1 MINNIDLN
9 KYKDFVEAITSRPSN
24 YLTDFINRLD
34 QLSDNHDDSIEEY
47 GPKINISLLITGAL
61 GLSSECGEFNEIVK
75 KMLFQGKPL
84 TKENLFH
91 MERELG
97 DIMWYWI
104 NTCRALG
111 LDPNK
116 VIEGNVDKLMSRY
129 PGGAFDVTNSEN
141 RKENDL

>member
-1 MINNIDLN
+1 
-9 KYKDFVEAITSRPSN
+9 
-24 YLTDFINRLD
+24 LTDFINRLD
-34 QLSDNHDDSIEEY
+34 QLSDNRDDSIGEY
-47 GPKINISLLITGAL
+47 GPQVNMPLLITGSL

-75 KMLFQGKPL
+75 KMIFQGKPL

-116 VIEGNVDKLMSRY
+116 VIEGNVDKLISRY
-129 PGGAFDVTNSEN
+129 PSGVFDVTKSEN

>member
-1 MINNIDLN
+1 MSVDLN
-9 KYKDFVEAITSRPSN
+9 KYSEFVEAVTSRPSN

-34 QLSDNHDDSIEEY
+34 QLSDNRDDSIEEY
-47 GPKINISLLITGAL
+47 GPKVNMPLLITGSL

-75 KMLFQGKPL
+75 KVIFQGKPL
-84 TKENLFH
+84 TKDNLFH

-104 NTCRALG
+104 NACRALG
-111 LDPNK
+111 LDPNT
-116 VIEGNVDKLMSRY
+116 VIKGNVDKLMSRY
-129 PGGAFDVTNSEN
+129 PGGVFDVTKSEN

>member
-1 MINNIDLN
+1 MTQQIDLN

-47 GPKINISLLITGAL
+47 GPTVNMPLLITGAL

-129 PGGAFDVTNSEN
+129 PGGVFDVTHSEN

>member
-1 MINNIDLN
+1 MSVDLN
-9 KYKDFVEAITSRPSN
+9 KYSEFVEAVTSRPSN

-34 QLSDNHDDSIEEY
+34 QLSDNRDDSIEEY
-47 GPKINISLLITGAL
+47 GPQVNMPLLITGAL

-75 KMLFQGKPL
+75 KMIFQGKPL

-111 LDPNK
+111 FDPNK

-129 PGGAFDVTNSEN
+129 PSGVFDVTKSEN

>member
-1 MINNIDLN
+1 MSVDLN
-9 KYKDFVEAITSRPSN
+9 KYSEFVEAVTSRPSN

-34 QLSDNHDDSIEEY
+34 QLSDNRDDSIEEY
-47 GPKINISLLITGAL
+47 GPQVNMSLLITGAL
-61 GLSSECGEFNEIVK
+61 GLSSECGEFTEIVK
-75 KMLFQGKPL
+75 KMIFQGKPL

-116 VIEGNVDKLMSRY
+116 VIVGNVDKLMSRY
-129 PGGAFDVTNSEN
+129 PGGVFDVIKSEN

>member
-1 MINNIDLN
+1 MSVDLN
-9 KYKDFVEAITSRPSN
+9 KYSEFVEAVTSRPSN

-34 QLSDNHDDSIEEY
+34 QLSDNRDDSIEEY
-47 GPKINISLLITGAL
+47 GPQVNMPLLITGSL

-75 KMLFQGKPL
+75 KMIFQGKPL

-129 PGGAFDVTNSEN
+129 SGGVFDVTKSEN

>member
-1 MINNIDLN
+1 MSVDLN
-9 KYKDFVEAITSRPSN
+9 KYSEFVEAVTSRPSN

-34 QLSDNHDDSIEEY
+34 QLSDNRDDSIEEY
-47 GPKINISLLITGAL
+47 GPKVNMPLLITGSL

-75 KMLFQGKPL
+75 KVIFQGKPL
-84 TKENLFH
+84 TKDNLFH

-104 NTCRALG
+104 NACRALG
-111 LDPNK
+111 LDPNT
-116 VIEGNVDKLMSRY
+116 VIKGNVDKLMSRY
-129 PGGAFDVTNSEN
+129 PSGVFDVMQSEN